1 MTTKERNDNLKTG
14 ILLGRVHKLHEQ
26 LGSTM
31 PDKYEIYDDL
41 KSEYESLKKR
51 VDDMKERYEVDGKGN
66 LVVFREYE
74 VKDLFE
80 EMLDDCHPN
89 PIILGREYTTSRVLR
104 AFDRLLCEEA
114 FDEFCHFDGYV
125 IYEDGSP
132 RPIYHRLKEEFR
144 P

>member
-14 ILLGRVHKLHEQ
+14 ILLGKVRKLHEK
-26 LGSTM
+26 LGSIM
-31 PDKYEIYDDL
+31 PDKYETYGDL

-132 RPIYHRLKEEFR
+132 RTIYHRLKEEFR

>member
-14 ILLGRVHKLHEQ
+14 ILLGKVRKLHEK

-31 PDKYEIYDDL
+31 PDKYETYGGL

-51 VDDMKERYEVDGKGN
+51 VGDMKERYEVDGKGN
-66 LVVFREYE
+66 LEVFCEYRVREW
-74 VKDLFE
+74 FE
-80 EMLDDCHPN
+80 EMLDDCNPN
-89 PIILGREYTTSRVLR
+89 PIILGHEYPTSRVLK
-104 AFDRLLCEEA
+104 DVDPILYEQA